1 MDLGSLLGI
10 ETPELGRQ
18 QEFLRRAVRVV
29 EFQGDGGDDAA
40 DIRNLEDVEVMFGL
54 QQLRVDLG
62 FLELLEEGVVFLF
75 IAGQHGGLVVAV
87 VEIL

>member
-1 MDLGSLLGI
+1 
-10 ETPELGRQ
+10 
-18 QEFLRRAVRVV
+18 
-29 EFQGDGGDDAA
+29 
-40 DIRNLEDVEVMFGL
+40 MFGL
-54 QQLRVDLG
+54 EQLRVDLG